1 MMVAGI
7 NIDKFNNA
15 LTGLGNRINFDQ
27 IATAATTAQ
36 SELSAVLTSKLGAA
50 VGAIEGGFKS
60 LTQEIDI
67 ADLASGIETVREKG
81 IALLTDNPAGVN
93 LKAAISDVNKTAL
106 QALTGLTNEITP
118 GLNSLIASLPT
129 PEAAAAAIQSV
140 SGKNLDELQD
150 VMKSMAPA
158 ANQALAA
165 AATLKQ
171 SLDIS
176 GLGIAKD
183 FGKTVSKSL
192 ASLNSYLNQG
202 FGQPLKDLVEVTN
215 SPLKT
220 AVTSLIQDT
229 GKLLPNALRLQIN
242 GLVDIGNFLGAATIV
257 NPFSNLDLSAIETS
271 LSSISTK
278 LADNISNVPTA
289 LENVLP
295 PSSVPVNNLGSNDK
309 SWKGSSTPVVK
320 PNSNQPGFSFTRISG
335 QEELEAEFRTTTR
348 EITEV
353 VVHWTEH
360 FLDQDVGSDEI
371 HLSHPNGIG
380 YHYVIRKD
388 GSIQRGRPINEQGE
402 HAPFLNHDQYSIGVA
417 IVGGYNCSSR
427 TRDYSRQRSS
437 SSINDSQWAALE
449 NLLNAFYTTVP
460 GGNVLGHYQCTENQ
474 DEDID
479 PGIDMEAY
487 IKEEFGKT
495 NCISFHNN
503 YPSFS
508 ILELNERNQAKQN
521 IEALRAL
528 ETDGG
533 GAKAALTELERE
545 YARSQGYLKVKGT
558 SVPDVIERGV

>member
-1 MMVAGI
+1 MVAGI

-36 SELSAVLTSKLGAA
+36 SELSAVLTSKLGAE

-192 ASLNSYLNQG
+192 AS
-202 FGQPLKDLVEVTN
+202 
-215 SPLKT
+215 
-220 AVTSLIQDT
+220 
-229 GKLLPNALRLQIN
+229 
-242 GLVDIGNFLGAATIV
+242 
-257 NPFSNLDLSAIETS
+257 
-271 LSSISTK
+271 
-278 LADNISNVPTA
+278 
-289 LENVLP
+289 
-295 PSSVPVNNLGSNDK
+295 
-309 SWKGSSTPVVK
+309 
-320 PNSNQPGFSFTRISG
+320 
-335 QEELEAEFRTTTR
+335 
-348 EITEV
+348 
-353 VVHWTEH
+353 
-360 FLDQDVGSDEI
+360 
-371 HLSHPNGIG
+371 
-380 YHYVIRKD
+380 
-388 GSIQRGRPINEQGE
+388 
-402 HAPFLNHDQYSIGVA
+402 
-417 IVGGYNCSSR
+417 
-427 TRDYSRQRSS
+427 
-437 SSINDSQWAALE
+437 
-449 NLLNAFYTTVP
+449 
-460 GGNVLGHYQCTENQ
+460 
-474 DEDID
+474 
-479 PGIDMEAY
+479 
-487 IKEEFGKT
+487 
-495 NCISFHNN
+495 
-503 YPSFS
+503 
-508 ILELNERNQAKQN
+508 
-521 IEALRAL
+521 
-528 ETDGG
+528 
-533 GAKAALTELERE
+533 
-545 YARSQGYLKVKGT
+545 
-558 SVPDVIERGV
+558 

>member
-1 MMVAGI
+1 MVTGI

-15 LTGLGNRINFDQ
+15 LSGLGNRINFDQ
-27 IATAATTAQ
+27 IATAATSAQ
-36 SELSAVLTSKLGAA
+36 NELSAVLTSKLGFE
-50 VGAIEGGFKS
+50 VGAVEGGFKA
-60 LTQEIDI
+60 LTQEIDF
-67 ADLASGIETVREKG
+67 AELEAGITTVREKG
-81 IALLTDNPAGVN
+81 VALLTDNPAGVN
-93 LKAAISDVNKTAL
+93 LKTTISSVNKSAL
-106 QALTGLTNEITP
+106 EALTGLTDDITP
-118 GLNSLIASLPT
+118 GINSLVATLPT
-129 PEAAAAAIQSV
+129 PEAAAAAVQNV

-150 VMKSMAPA
+150 VMKSMAPT
-158 ANQALAA
+158 ANQTLAA
-165 AATLKQ
+165 SATLKQ
-171 SLDIS
+171 SLDAT

-278 LADNISNVPTA
+278 LADNISNVPTE
-289 LENVLP
+289 LQNTLP
-295 PSSVPVNNLGSNDK
+295 PSNTPVNSLGTDDK
-309 SWKGSSTPVVK
+309 SWQGARTVVVK
-320 PNSNQPGFSFTRISG
+320 PNSGQVGYSFTRVSG
-335 QEELEAEFRTTTR
+335 QEELEAEFRTSTR

-371 HLSHPNGIG
+371 HASHPNGIG
-380 YHYVIRKD
+380 YHYIIRKD
-388 GSIQRGRPINEQGE
+388 GSIQRGRPINIQGE

-417 IVGGYNCSSR
+417 IVGGYNCSSG
-427 TRDYSRQRSS
+427 TKDYSRHRSS
-437 SSINDSQWAALE
+437 GSINDSQWAALE
-449 NLLNAFYTTVP
+449 NLLSAFYTTVP
-460 GGNVLGHYQCTENQ
+460 GGNVLGHYQCTENNN
-474 DEDID
+474 EDID
-479 PGIDMEAY
+479 PGIDMTAY

-503 YPSFS
+503 YSSFS
-508 ILELNERNQAKQN
+508 IVELNLRNAAKQKVETLLDDSVK
-521 IEALRAL
+521 IKATTAVLTDL
-528 ETDGG
+528 E
-533 GAKAALTELERE
+533 KQ
-545 YARSQGYLKVKGT
+545 YARSKGYLKVSGIYVPEVIGT
-558 SVPDVIERGV
+558 GPQ